1 MAERQVIVIGAGI
14 VGVSCASYLQ
24 RDGARVTLIDERAPG
39 EGCSFGNAGIIAP
52 GACLPLAMPGIW
64 KKIPKFLL
72 DPLGPLSIRVR
83 YAPSI
88 LPWLLRWLQSSSL
101 ANVKKISQ
109 AMRALHEGAF
119 DAYAPLLTAAGCNDL
134 IQRVGQL
141 YVSGRSGGVFS
152 DPLSRALLR
161 DVGVEVT
168 ELGPGELHELEPAL
182 SSNQKSGLL
191 FPDHGHALD
200 PFKVV
205 QCLAEEFVRQGGI
218 IKSAKVTGFS
228 HQDGKVVGVKTAGE
242 AIAADQIVVA
252 AGAWSNELTKM
263 LGKHVSL
270 VAERGYHVMLPHP
283 GCAPTRPISSI
294 DYRFAITPMGEGLRF
309 AGMVEI
315 DAASAAPNPKRA
327 DVLLRLSRK
336 LLPGIDVSGASRWM
350 GPRSATPDGL
360 PIIDRSPQHPAV
372 FFAFGHSHYGFMGAA
387 VTGRLIAELTA
398 GRPPSIDL
406 RPYASTR
413 FPRWSRQPSA
423 NIILA

>member
-1 MAERQVIVIGAGI
+1 MAERQVIVVGAGI

-39 EGCSFGNAGIIAP
+39 EACSFGNAGIIAP

-64 KKIPKFLL
+64 KQIPKFLL
-72 DPLGPLSIRVR
+72 DPLGPLSIRMG

-88 LPWLLRWLQSSSL
+88 IPWLLRWLQSSSL
-101 ANVKKISQ
+101 TNVKKISQ

-119 DAYAPLLTAAGCNDL
+119 DAYAPLLKAAGCNDL

-141 YVSGRSGGVFS
+141 YVSEHSGAVFS
-152 DPLSRALLR
+152 DPLSKALLR
-161 DVGVEVT
+161 DAGVKVI
-168 ELGPGELHELEPAL
+168 ELGPGELRELEPAL
-182 SSNQKSGLL
+182 SSNQKHGLL

-205 QCLAEEFVRQGGI
+205 QCLAEEFLKQGGQ
-218 IKSAKVTGFS
+218 IKRAKVTGFLY
-228 HQDGKVVGVKTAGE
+228 QDGKVVGVKAAGE

-252 AGAWSNELTKM
+252 AGAWSNEFAKT
-263 LGKHVSL
+263 LGAKIPL
-270 VAERGYHVMLPHP
+270 VAERGYHLMLPRP
-283 GCAPTRPISSI
+283 GCAPSRPVSSI
-294 DYRFAITPMGEGLRF
+294 DHRFATTPMLGGLRF
-309 AGMVEI
+309 AGLVEI
-315 DAASAAPNPKRA
+315 DSASAPSNPKRA
-327 DVLLRLSRK
+327 DVLLRLGKK
-336 LLPGIDVSGASRWM
+336 LFPGIDIGGASAWM
-350 GPRSATPDGL
+350 GPRPATPDGL

-398 GRPPSIDL
+398 ERPPSVDL

-413 FPRWSRQPSA
+413 FPRVS
-423 NIILA
+423 